1 MRVFNV
7 GSLNVDYVYDVEHFV
22 RPGETIASV
31 SRSVFPGGKGLNQ
44 SIALARAGAE
54 VWHVGAVGQEA
65 VWLKSMMRDSGVRVE
80 LVEERD
86 DSANG
91 HAVIQR
97 DLTGSNC
104 IILYGGTNQLL
115 DEKQIDEA
123 LNSADP
129 GDWLLLQNETSGAGH
144 AMIKAKERGLHVAF
158 NPSPANE
165 LLATYPLDLVDLFI
179 LNEIEA
185 ETILAGHCEANQEMI
200 ESMQQMFPKSSI
212 VLTVGESGSLF
223 SNGSGGVRSQ
233 QAYCANVVDTT
244 AAGDTFTGY
253 FIDGVMRG
261 ENIDLVLDRASM
273 AAAISVSRKGAA
285 PSIPFAKEVDES
297 LMQSRELA

>member
-54 VWHVGAVGQEA
+54 VWHVGAVGQGA

-80 LVEERD
+80 LVEERS

-115 DEKQIDEA
+115 DEEQIDEA

-129 GDWLLLQNETSGAGH
+129 GDWLLLQNETSEVGY
-144 AMIKAKERGLHVAF
+144 AMTEAKERGLHVAF

-165 LLATYPLDLVDLFI
+165 LLDTYPLDLVDLFI

-185 ETILAGHCEANQEMI
+185 TTILASHCETNQELI
-200 ESMQQMFPKSSI
+200 ESMQQRFPKSSI

-223 SNGSGGVRSQ
+223 SSGSGGIKSQ
-233 QAYCANVVDTT
+233 QAYLTNVVDTT

-261 ENIDLVLDRASM
+261 GNIDLVLDRASM
-273 AAAISVSRKGAA
+273 AAAISVSREGAA
-285 PSIPFAKEVDES
+285 PSIPYAKEVDES

>member
-1 MRVFNV
+1 M
-7 GSLNVDYVYDVEHFV
+7 GSLNVDYVYDVDHFV
-22 RPGETIASV
+22 RPGETIASA

-54 VWHVGAVGQEA
+54 VWHVGIVGQEA
-65 VWLKSMMRDSGVRVE
+65 VWLKSMMRDSGVHVE

-97 DLTGSNC
+97 DAEGSNC

-129 GDWLLLQNETSGAGH
+129 GDWLLLQNETSGVGH
-144 AMIKAKERGLHVAF
+144 AIIEAKERGLHVAL
-158 NPSPANE
+158 NPSPAND
-165 LLATYPLDLVDLFI
+165 LLATYPLGLVDLFI

-185 ETILAGHCEANQEMI
+185 KTILAGHCETNRELI
-200 ESMQQMFPKSSI
+200 ESMQRMFPKSSI
-212 VLTVGESGSLF
+212 VLTVGGSGSLF
-223 SNGSGGVRSQ
+223 SSRGGGIRNQ
-233 QAYCANVVDTT
+233 RAYRTNVVDTT

-253 FIDGVMRG
+253 FIDGVMRNEG
-261 ENIDLVLDRASM
+261 IDLILDRASM

-285 PSIPFAKEVDES
+285 PSIPYAKEVDEA
-297 LMQSRELA
+297 LIQSRESV

>member
-54 VWHVGAVGQEA
+54 VWHVGTVGREA

-80 LVEERD
+80 LVEERA

-97 DLTGSNC
+97 DLMGSNC
-104 IILYGGTNQLL
+104 IILYGGTNQMLN
-115 DEKQIDEA
+115 EQQIDEA
-123 LNSADP
+123 LSTADP
-129 GDWLLLQNETSGAGH
+129 GDWLLLQNETSGVGH
-144 AMIKAKERGLHVAF
+144 AIIEAKEHGLRVAL

-185 ETILAGHCEANQEMI
+185 KTILDERDETNQELV
-200 ESMQQMFPKSSI
+200 ESMQRMFPESSI

-223 SNGSGGVRSQ
+223 SNKSDGMRSQ
-233 QAYCANVVDTT
+233 RAYRTNVVDTT

-253 FIDGVMRG
+253 FIDGVMKG
-261 ENIDLVLDRASM
+261 KNIDSVLERASM

-285 PSIPFAKEVDES
+285 PSIPYAREVDES
-297 LMQSRELA
+297 LLKSSESA